1 MDGLNSNLNLNGRV
15 SPRVMPNMGEWGPE
29 GVPTTRKKKR
39 ARWLTLLVAVLVLAA
54 VIAFGAYAY
63 LQLRGF

>member
-1 MDGLNSNLNLNGRV
+1 MDGLNSNLNLNGQV
-15 SPRVMPNMGEWGPE
+15 TPRVRPAMSAYGPL

-39 ARWLTLLVAVLVLAA
+39 ARWWTIALAVVVVAA
-54 VIAFGAYAY
+54 VSAFGYYAY